1 MRRQA
6 ATNPA
11 FPVPSPG
18 PRGSAYRKARR
29 IRTNRPVATNSPQTR
44 APADSIKSIP
54 SIFSYILP
62 FSAAR
67 RVISLRGFAIR
78 DRSIRFRKPSAPTL
92 SGFCQPEQRGCR
104 GCFGGVKAK
113 TLFRRFCKQ
122 PPSAISCRY
131 SALRIRVSAP
141 RASLSFFAGNIGKAK
156 CERTFLD
163 TSIISK
169 IFLVVQYTKTPFFQK
184 AGFTCVT

>member
-1 MRRQA
+1 MDQHILLCHFFISFSNFA
-6 ATNPA
+6 LPNITN
-11 FPVPSPG
+11 FFIHSPFFSRETG
-18 PRGSAYRKARR
+18 H
-29 IRTNRPVATNSPQTR
+29 
-44 APADSIKSIP
+44 IP
-54 SIFSYILP
+54 SRLCYSRSIHSFP
-62 FSAAR
+62 Q
-67 RVISLRGFAIR
+67 AIR
-78 DRSIRFRKPSAPTL
+78 PDPVGIL
-92 SGFCQPEQRGCR
+92 STRTTR
-104 GCFGGVKAK
+104 LSRMLWGVKAK

-169 IFLVVQYTKTPFFQK
+169 IIPVVQYTKTPFFQK